1 MTAQATLASMT
12 RASRGVSPSRSV
24 VRLFAV
30 ALALGATAGCAP
42 EAAGDQGAA
51 VKDLYEVFFYVA
63 VGVFAL
69 VAGLIGWSILRFRKR
84 RGDEGEPPQTKHNLA
99 LEITW
104 FAIPTAIVVVLF
116 VLSAQTLGDVNDE
129 HPDPRVTVAVE
140 AFQWG
145 WRFTYEG
152 EAVVVEGLPEEPARI
167 VLPVDEPLRFDLTS
181 ADVVHSFY
189 VPRFLVKRDAVP
201 GATNRIDYV
210 IRSEGTYDG
219 DCAEFCG
226 VMHDSMPFTIEAVSM
241 DEFEDWLASRRTE
254 NEDAG
259 I

>member
-1 MTAQATLASMT
+1 MT
-12 RASRGVSPSRSV
+12 RVRVAVS
-24 VRLFAV
+24 AA
-30 ALALGATAGCAP
+30 ALAATAGCAP
-42 EAAGDQGAA
+42 EAATDQGAA

-63 VGVFAL
+63 AGVFML
-69 VAGLIGWSILRFRKR
+69 VAGLIGWSILRFRKKR
-84 RGDEGEPPQTKHNLA
+84 DDADEPPQTKHNLA

-116 VLSAQTLGDVNDE
+116 VLSANTLGDVNEE
-129 HPDPRVTVAVE
+129 HDDPAVTVRVD

-152 EAVVVEGLPEEPARI
+152 EAVVVEGLPEERATI
-167 VLPVDEPLRFDLTS
+167 VLPVDRPLRFDLTS
-181 ADVVHSFY
+181 SDVVHSFY

-201 GATNRIDYV
+201 GETNRIDYV
-210 IRSEGTYDG
+210 IREEGTYG
-219 DCAEFCG
+219 GECAEFCG
-226 VMHDSMPFTIEAVSM
+226 VLHDSMPFTIEAVPM
-241 DEFEDWLASRRTE
+241 DEFEEWLTDQRTE